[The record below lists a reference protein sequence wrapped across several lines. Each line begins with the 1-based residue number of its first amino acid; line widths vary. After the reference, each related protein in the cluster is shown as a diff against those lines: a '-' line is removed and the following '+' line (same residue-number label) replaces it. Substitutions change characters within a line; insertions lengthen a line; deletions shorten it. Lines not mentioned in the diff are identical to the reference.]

1 MIMILKKTVVVLKI
15 MQKINKKTKRTAV
28 MIIVILVTM

>member
-1 MIMILKKTVVVLKI
+1 MILKKTVVVLKI

>member
-15 MQKINKKTKRTAV
+15 MQIINNKTKRTAV
-28 MIIVILVTM
+28 MIVILVTM

>member
-1 MIMILKKTVVVLKI
+1 MILKKTVVVLKI
-15 MQKINKKTKRTAV
+15 MQIINNKTKRTAV

>member
-1 MIMILKKTVVVLKI
+1 MILKKTVVVLKI
-15 MQKINKKTKRTAV
+15 MQKVNNKTKRTAV

>member
-15 MQKINKKTKRTAV
+15 MRIINNKTKRTAV